1 MEDDLTKSNIFAS
14 RTCKGRAT
22 LEDARLVQDIVD
34 RDTKSI
40 DIFGVLFVSGW
51 TTRFGY
57 GRLNAVHACWDR

>member
-14 RTCKGRAT
+14 RTCEGRAT

-34 RDTKSI
+34 RDI

-51 TTRFGY
+51 TTRFRY
-57 GRLNAVHACWDR
+57 GILNAVHACWDR

>member
-14 RTCKGRAT
+14 RTCEGRAT

-34 RDTKSI
+34 RDI
-40 DIFGVLFVSGW
+40 DIFGVLFASGW
-51 TTRFGY
+51 TTRFRY